1 MFKTDPFPTK
11 PKKRYFPHGLSGCA
25 LFSVILCAIISL
37 WGAYLIGSSR
47 YHLDNG
53 NRGKSP
59 IPTLPF
65 LKEPVVFNPDPRWSG
80 SDALTHKHWEKE
92 HLNGFTHSFVLDN
105 PRDYGLEEGIPS
117 RKGFERF
124 GISMY
129 HQLHCL
135 ASIRMAYFN
144 QTDNYQHRRDEVDM
158 KMLGHLHV
166 DHCFDYLRQAIRCS
180 ADPTL
185 EWGRAERNGKPVE
198 IDGWGVPHRICKDVS
213 VFEEFIA
220 QHQ

>member
-1 MFKTDPFPTK
+1 MFRDFMLFVRVALLREKF
-11 PKKRYFPHGLSGCA
+11 SVS
-25 LFSVILCAIISL
+25 LFSFFFFAV
-37 WGAYLIGSSR
+37 
-47 YHLDNG
+47 
-53 NRGKSP
+53 
-59 IPTLPF
+59 PF

-135 ASIRMAYFN
+135 VCFSSI
-144 QTDNYQHRRDEVDM
+144 
-158 KMLGHLHV
+158 
-166 DHCFDYLRQAIRCS
+166 
-180 ADPTL
+180 P
-185 EWGRAERNGKPVE
+185 
-198 IDGWGVPHRICKDVS
+198 
-213 VFEEFIA
+213 
-220 QHQ
+220 